1 MDQLKKILGA
11 ALKKILGAALA
22 LLLLPSLVAADDGI
36 SGIASN
42 YGPGD
47 GVAMPFCTW
56 TVRHTQGCGWVR
68 IQSHQTGLVVTVQ
81 VVDYCYCIVPESSHP
96 NRIVDL
102 QYGVVAALGLE
113 VSQGLYEVTVWRTE
127 QSITLPNTALDLLPD
142 RDTLTIAGWLLLCLS
157 ALILIDRM
165 FVRRRK

>member
-1 MDQLKKILGA
+1 MRRI
-11 ALKKILGAALA
+11 LA
-22 LLLLPSLVAADDGI
+22 LVLLLWISPSIVLADDGV

-56 TVRHTQGCGWVR
+56 EVRHTQGCGWVR

-81 VVDYCYCIVPESSHP
+81 VVDYCYCVVPESSHP

-113 VSQGLYEVTVWRTE
+113 VSQGLYEVTVWRTD
-127 QSITLPNTALDLLPD
+127 QNIGIPNTSLDQVLYSD
-142 RDTLTIAGWLLLCLS
+142 QQVLTVIGWLLVCLS
-157 ALILIDRM
+157 ALLLLDHM
-165 FVRRRK
+165 FARGKK